1 MTNMTL
7 DINALKFD
15 DKGLLP
21 AIVQDDRT
29 GEVLMLAYMNKEAI
43 EKTLETNETWFYSRS
58 RQELWNKGATSGNR
72 QQVKRISLDCDKDT
86 LLVQVAPQGP
96 ACHTGEKTCFFTTV
110 TETEES
116 LREVVYE
123 VIDEI
128 ADRKANPLEGS
139 YTTYL
144 FNEGIDKVLKKVGE
158 ETTEV
163 VIGAKNADKEEVSNE
178 IADLIYHTLVLMNI
192 LDVDLTD
199 VQQVLRERRPKKEV
213 LRNE

>member
-1 MTNMTL
+1 MTL
-7 DINALKFD
+7 DINTLKFD

-29 GEVLMLAYMNKEAI
+29 GEVLMLAYMNKESI
-43 EKTLETNETWFYSRS
+43 EKTIETNETWFYSRS

-72 QQVKRISLDCDKDT
+72 QQVKRISLDCDQDT
-86 LLVQVAPQGP
+86 LLIQVTPQGP
-96 ACHTGEKTCFFTTV
+96 ACHTGEKTCFFKTV

-199 VQQVLRERRPKKEV
+199 VQSVLRERRPKKEV

>member
-1 MTNMTL
+1 MTL
-7 DINALKFD
+7 DLNSLKFD

-72 QQVKRISLDCDKDT
+72 QQVKRISLDCDQDT
-86 LLVQVAPQGP
+86 LLIQVTPLGP
-96 ACHTGEKTCFFTTV
+96 ACHTGEKTCFFKTV
-110 TETEES
+110 TETEVS

-123 VIDEI
+123 VMDEI
-128 ADRKANPLEGS
+128 ADRKKNPVEGS

-144 FNEGIDKVLKKVGE
+144 FKEGIDKVLKKVGE

-192 LDVDLTD
+192 LDVNLSD

>member
-1 MTNMTL
+1 MTKMTL
-7 DINALKFD
+7 DIHALKFD
-15 DKGLLP
+15 DKGLIP
-21 AIVQDDRT
+21 AVVQDDRT
-29 GEVLMLAYMNKEAI
+29 GEVLMLAYMNKESI

-58 RQELWNKGATSGNR
+58 RQELWNKGATSGNT
-72 QQVKRISLDCDKDT
+72 QQVQRISVDCDQDT
-86 LLVQVAPQGP
+86 LLVQVTPQGP

-110 TETEES
+110 TEKEES

-128 ADRKANPLEGS
+128 ADRKANPIDGS

-144 FNEGIDKVLKKVGE
+144 FKEGIDKVLKKVGE
-158 ETTEV
+158 ESTEV

-178 IADLIYHTLVLMNI
+178 IADLVYHTLVLMNI

-199 VQQVLRERRPKKEV
+199 IQQVLRERRPKKEV
-213 LRNE
+213 PRNE

>member
-1 MTNMTL
+1 MTL
-7 DINALKFD
+7 DINLLTFD
-15 DKGLLP
+15 DKGLIP

-29 GEVLMLAYMNKEAI
+29 GEVLMLAYMNKESI
-43 EKTLETNETWFYSRS
+43 EKTIETKETWFYSRS
-58 RQELWNKGATSGNR
+58 RKELWNKGATSGNR
-72 QQVKRISLDCDKDT
+72 QQVKRISADCDSDT
-86 LLVQVAPQGP
+86 LLIQVTPQGP
-96 ACHTGEKTCFFTTV
+96 ACHTGEKTCFFTTAL
-110 TETEES
+110 ELEES

-128 ADRKANPLEGS
+128 ADRKKNPIEGS

-144 FNEGIDKVLKKVGE
+144 FKEGIDKVLKKVGE
-158 ETTEV
+158 ESTEV

-192 LDVDLTD
+192 LDVDLKD

>member
-1 MTNMTL
+1 MTL
-7 DINALKFD
+7 DINTLQFD

-29 GEVLMLAYMNKEAI
+29 GEVLMLAYMNKEAV
-43 EKTLETNETWFYSRS
+43 EKTIETNETWFYSRS

-72 QQVKRISLDCDKDT
+72 QQVKRLSVDCDADT
-86 LLVQVAPQGP
+86 LLVQVSPQGP
-96 ACHTGEKTCFFTTV
+96 ACHTGENTCFFTTV
-110 TETEES
+110 HENEES

-128 ADRKANPLEGS
+128 QNRKENPVEGS

-178 IADLIYHTLVLMNI
+178 IADLVYHTLVLMNI
-192 LDVDLTD
+192 LDVDLAD
-199 VQQVLRERRPKKEV
+199 IQKVLRKRRPKKEV
-213 LRNE
+213 LRNV